1 MSRFIRRFPFFGHDR
16 SGRHGRMSAL
26 PGTFVITTRALRP
39 GVQCSP
45 AASQSASQA
54 ASPRACRAPGGQPA
68 ISDQPEGDG
77 GRRTRLPEA
86 PHNSVAHPNARLLA
100 SRIEN
105 AELVTF
111 PGLGHLFFWEDP
123 GAPAAAVTTF
133 LRRQDGS
140 R

>member
-1 MSRFIRRFPFFGHDR
+1 MTAPAVMAERTHCPGLSSSLRGPY
-16 SGRHGRMSAL
+16 GRESSAARL
-26 PGTFVITTRALRP
+26 P
-39 GVQCSP
+39 
-45 AASQSASQA
+45 
-54 ASPRACRAPGGQPA
+54 ASPRPRRPARALVERPAGQPA
-68 ISDQPEGDG
+68 ISDQPEGEG

-123 GAPAAAVTTF
+123 GAFAAAVTTF

>member
-1 MSRFIRRFPFFGHDR
+1 VQPGCQPVRVPG
-16 SGRHGRMSAL
+16 GQPAL
-26 PGTFVITTRALRP
+26 VERP
-39 GVQCSP
+39 
-45 AASQSASQA
+45 A
-54 ASPRACRAPGGQPA
+54 GQPA
-68 ISDQPEGDG
+68 ISDQPEGEG
-77 GRRTRLPEA
+77 GRRARLPEA
-86 PHNSVAHPNARLLA
+86 PHNSVAHPNTRLLA

-123 GAPAAAVTTF
+123 GAFAAAVTTF